1 MCATAAVLKMPEREQ
16 LGSLWGPMPTRNAR
30 ENRGLMASTL
40 ERKGPQSGGLYG
52 SLSSPYSCGSE
63 LRLWVT
69 SSHPHSEVFFL
80 IGLKTSEEQDL
91 LLPWKVSLNS
101 ADKLSPGATF
111 IEKFKM
117 LTSHRKHSL
126 QYAVS

>member
-1 MCATAAVLKMPEREQ
+1 
-16 LGSLWGPMPTRNAR
+16 MPTQNAR
-30 ENRGLMASTL
+30 ENRGLTARTL
-40 ERKGPQSGGLYG
+40 ERKGPQSGC
-52 SLSSPYSCGSE
+52 PHPTVVAHSE

-91 LLPWKVSLNS
+91 LLPWKVFLNS

-111 IEKFKM
+111 IEKFEM

-126 QYAVS
+126 QYAVF

>member
-1 MCATAAVLKMPEREQ
+1 
-16 LGSLWGPMPTRNAR
+16 MPTRNAR
-30 ENRGLMASTL
+30 ENRGVVAPTL

-52 SLSSPYSCGSE
+52 GLSSPYSCSSE
-63 LRLWVT
+63 LQLPWGT
-69 SSHPHSEVFFL
+69 FSHPHSGVFFL

-91 LLPWKVSLNS
+91 LLPWKVSLNF

-117 LTSHRKHSL
+117 LTSHRKHSP